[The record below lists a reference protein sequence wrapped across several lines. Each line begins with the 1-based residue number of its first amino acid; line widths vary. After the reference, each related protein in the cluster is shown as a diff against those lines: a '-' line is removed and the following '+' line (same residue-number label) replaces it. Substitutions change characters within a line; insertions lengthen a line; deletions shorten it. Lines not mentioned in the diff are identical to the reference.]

1 VPDERFDALVSAHK
15 PKSVVPAVL
24 TVTDIAGLVKGAAEG
39 AGLGNAFLSNI
50 QAVDG
55 IFHVCRAFAGDE
67 IVHVEGRV
75 DPVADLE
82 IIHNELRL
90 KDAATLATQI
100 ESKRKGVERG
110 LGGKDA
116 KAEFMSLEKIA
127 AWVGEGKDVRMGE
140 WGAVDVEV
148 LNKLQLLTAKPVVY
162 LVNLSE
168 KDYIRK
174 RNKFLEPLAAWV
186 KALGQEDKILPFSC
200 EFEAK
205 IFEMEPEAR
214 EAYCKEHATKSIMPR
229 IIKTG
234 YHALG
239 LVHFFTAGPDEVRA
253 WTIKEATPAP
263 NAAGTIHTDFLKNF
277 IAAESAWGAR
287 DTFFARRPR
296 LLPRP
301 PPPRPPAS
309 LLVRRLEGEQP
320 ERGGGQG
327 GGQVPH
333 EGQAV
338 RDSGRRHL
346 LLQDRAV
353 DGAHPFFHNLVLQ
366 MAYGSP
372 PTRARFAPGAAPA
385 RTSNPASS
393 HASTT
398 HAGTSPS
405 GYMVAMKPRAKSG

>member
-1 VPDERFDALVSAHK
+1 MRAAPRRAAPRCAVTPPPPRPPRCRHNAAFAHTTTHPPLPAPHPSSPFCTIDPHVSKVPVPDERFDALVSAHK

-116 KAEFMSLEKIA
+116 KAEFVSLEKIA

-140 WGAVDVEV
+140 WGAIDVEV

-277 IAAESAWGAR
+277 IAAESAWGQG
-287 DTFFARRPR
+287 T
-296 LLPRP
+296 LSLP
-301 PPPRPPAS
+301 
-309 LLVRRLEGEQP
+309 
-320 ERGGGQG
+320 
-327 GGQVPH
+327 
-333 EGQAV
+333 
-338 RDSGRRHL
+338 
-346 LLQDRAV
+346 
-353 DGAHPFFHNLVLQ
+353 
-366 MAYGSP
+366 GSP
-372 PTRARFAPGAAPA
+372 VSYLARPLPALPPVYSYDDWKANNQSEAEVKAAGKYH
-385 RTSNPASS
+385 TK
-393 HASTT
+393 
-398 HAGTSPS
+398 GKLYEIQD
-405 GYMVAMKPRAKSG
+405 GDICFFKIGQ